1 MITAR
6 RANPKSE
13 LWFAWWTTVVFYQVF
28 GLVFFVLTR
37 TQPPP
42 PPGWDAAR
50 IVQWFNDNHH
60 GLLIGFAMMLLVTGM
75 VAPANALIAYSM
87 RRMSIS
93 PAFGYAYLVMYALS
107 AVPGL
112 LLLCIALSVGAM
124 RPDRDPELIAWIY
137 DFAFLTYIGTMG
149 IFLLGSLVW
158 MAAILIDTNRVFP
171 KWFGYLNL
179 CNALTE
185 VVVSPA
191 WLFHR
196 GVFAWN
202 GLIAW
207 WIDMV
212 VFVTYTAVFIT
223 LLRRMIQREDFGTG
237 PLPDLA
243 GTPV

>member
-1 MITAR
+1 MSAR
-6 RANPKSE
+6 WRDNPKRE

-28 GLVFFVLTR
+28 GLVFFVITR

-42 PPGWDAAR
+42 SPGWDAAR
-50 IVQWFNDNHH
+50 IVQWFNDNHA
-60 GLLIGFAMMLLVTGM
+60 GLLVGFAIMFVIGGM
-75 VAPANALIAYSM
+75 AAPANALIAYSM

-107 AVPGL
+107 AVPGML
-112 LLLCIALSVGAM
+112 LMCIALSVGAM
-124 RPDRDPELIAWIY
+124 RPDRDPELVSWIY
-137 DFAFLTYIGTMG
+137 DFAFLSFIGTMG
-149 IFLLGSLVW
+149 IFMLGSLVW
-158 MAAILIDTNRVFP
+158 MAAILIDKNRVFP

-185 VVVSPA
+185 VVVAPA

-207 WIDMV
+207 WVNMV
-212 VFVTYTAVFIT
+212 VFLTYTAVFIV
-223 LLRRMIQREDFGTG
+223 LLRKMIQREDFQTG
-237 PLPDLA
+237 PMA
-243 GTPV
+243 GAAA